1 MRKTKP
7 VEEIDIIN
15 NEKMM
20 QYIQAMNTITDGGNF
35 DASDPIL
42 VKPFFVFPKD
52 QDDVSSR
59 LEMRAYENGENYMPT
74 TDITQGMLAHAASW
88 ADAMNVLAP
97 SGPNWKETRISND
110 IRTLTG
116 RSVRMAI
123 NARLNY
129 FINNALN
136 ILAREILYA
145 LMEDT
150 EVAEKMKNDHG
161 IPASIGNDLIHNLYD
176 ITATIEETFASD
188 TKKQPVYDNLLL
200 LSNKSTDGT
209 LDQNMLKESQK
220 IAVASVAATNLTA
233 NAANITYNTLYRYLT
248 VSFGPEKLQ
257 QLAESLTGP
266 FIGFRNTIKDCYLQI
281 FDDIKGFNIDINPSN
296 ISLYVSGPCD
306 KGDDYDE

>member
-7 VEEIDIIN
+7 VEETNIIN

-20 QYIQAMNTITDGGNF
+20 QYIHAMNTITDGGDF
-35 DASDPIL
+35 DASNPIL

-52 QDDVSSR
+52 QDDVSTR
-59 LEMRAYENGENYMPT
+59 LEMRAYESEENYMPT

-88 ADAMNVLAP
+88 AGAMTVLAP
-97 SGPNWKETRISND
+97 NGPTWKDNRLSND
-110 IRTLTG
+110 IRTLTS
-116 RSVRMAI
+116 RSIRMAI

-136 ILAREILYA
+136 ILVREILYTISI
-145 LMEDT
+145 DK
-150 EVAEKMKNDHG
+150 EVAKIFEERHYVMTNIADELV
-161 IPASIGNDLIHNLYD
+161 ANFYDMTTSIGD
-176 ITATIEETFASD
+176 TFPTD
-188 TKKQPVYDNLLL
+188 TNKQPVYDNLLFL
-200 LSNKSTDGT
+200 PNKNTDGT

-220 IAVASVAATNLTA
+220 VAVASVAATNLTA
-233 NAANITYNTLYRYLT
+233 AATNIAYNVLYRYLT
-248 VSFGPEKLQ
+248 IPFGPEKLQ

-266 FIGFRNTIKDCYLQI
+266 FIGFRNTIKDCYLQL

-296 ISLYVSGPCD
+296 ISLYVAGPCD

>member
-1 MRKTKP
+1 MRKMRP
-7 VEEIDIIN
+7 VEKN
-15 NEKMM
+15 NNDKEKMLK
-20 QYIQAMNTITDGGNF
+20 YIQAINTINDGGEF
-35 DASDPIL
+35 DATDPIL
-42 VKPFFVFPKD
+42 VKPFFVFPDD
-52 QDDVSSR
+52 QNDVSTR
-59 LEMRAYENGENYMPT
+59 LKIRAYESDENCMPT
-74 TDITQGMLAHAASW
+74 TDITQGMLAHASLW

-97 SGPNWKETRISND
+97 ASSTWKENRISND
-110 IRTLTG
+110 IRTLTS

-136 ILAREILYA
+136 ILVREILYA
-145 LMEDT
+145 LMEDN

-176 ITATIEETFASD
+176 ITAKIGDTFVSD
-188 TKKQPVYDNLLL
+188 TMKQQPVYDNLLL
-200 LSNKSTDGT
+200 LSNKTTDGS
-209 LDQNMLKESQK
+209 LDQNMLKQSQK

-233 NAANITYNTLYRYLT
+233 SATNITYNTLYRYLT
-248 VSFGPEKLQ
+248 VQFGPEKLQ

-281 FDDIKGFNIDINPSN
+281 FDDIAGFNIDINPSN
-296 ISLYVSGPCD
+296 LSLYVAGPCD

>member
-1 MRKTKP
+1 MRKMRP
-7 VEEIDIIN
+7 VEKN
-15 NEKMM
+15 NNDKETMLK
-20 QYIQAMNTITDGGNF
+20 YVQAMNTITDGGDF

-59 LEMRAYENGENYMPT
+59 LEMRAYESEENYMPT
-74 TDITQGMLAHAASW
+74 TDITQGMLAHAALW
-88 ADAMNVLAP
+88 ADAMTVLAP
-97 SGPNWKETRISND
+97 NASTWKDNRISND
-110 IRTLTG
+110 IRTLTS

-123 NARLNY
+123 HARLNY

-136 ILAREILYA
+136 ILSREILYTIA
-145 LMEDT
+145 VDK
-150 EVAEKMKNDHG
+150 EVVKIFKESNYIMTNIADELVANF
-161 IPASIGNDLIHNLYD
+161 YD
-176 ITATIEETFASD
+176 ITTSMGDAFTIGTD
-188 TKKQPVYDNLLL
+188 KQPVSDTLLL
-200 LSNKSTDGT
+200 LPNKNTDGT

-220 IAVASVAATNLTA
+220 VAVASVAATNLTA
-233 NAANITYNTLYRYLT
+233 TAANIVYNILYRHLT
-248 VSFGPEKLQ
+248 IPFGPEKLQ

-296 ISLYVSGPCD
+296 LSLYVTGLCD

>member
-1 MRKTKP
+1 MRKMRP
-7 VEEIDIIN
+7 VEKN
-15 NEKMM
+15 NNDKETMLK
-20 QYIQAMNTITDGGNF
+20 YVQAMNTITDGGDF

-59 LEMRAYENGENYMPT
+59 LEMRAYESEENYMST

-88 ADAMNVLAP
+88 ADAMTVLAP
-97 SGPNWKETRISND
+97 NAQTWKDNRISND
-110 IRTLTG
+110 IRTLTS

-136 ILAREILYA
+136 ILVREILYV

-176 ITATIEETFASD
+176 ITATIGETFTSD
-188 TKKQPVYDNLLL
+188 TKKQPVNDNLLL
-200 LSNKSTDGT
+200 LSNKNTDGT

-233 NAANITYNTLYRYLT
+233 NATNIVYNTLYRYLT
-248 VSFGPEKLQ
+248 VQFGPEKLQ

-296 ISLYVSGPCD
+296 LSLYITGPCD
-306 KGDDYDE
+306 KCDDYDE

>member
-1 MRKTKP
+1 MRKMRP
-7 VEEIDIIN
+7 VEKN
-15 NEKMM
+15 NNDKETMLK
-20 QYIQAMNTITDGGNF
+20 YVQAMNTITDGGDF

-59 LEMRAYENGENYMPT
+59 LEMRAYESEENYMPT
-74 TDITQGMLAHAASW
+74 TDITQGMLAHAALW
-88 ADAMNVLAP
+88 ADAMTVLAP
-97 SGPNWKETRISND
+97 NAQTWKDNRISND
-110 IRTLTG
+110 IRTLTS

-176 ITATIEETFASD
+176 ITATIGETFTSD
-188 TKKQPVYDNLLL
+188 TKKQPVSDNLLL
-200 LSNKSTDGT
+200 LSNKNTDGT

-233 NAANITYNTLYRYLT
+233 NATNIVYNTLYRYLT
-248 VSFGPEKLQ
+248 VQFGPEKLQ

-296 ISLYVSGPCD
+296 LSLYITGPCD
-306 KGDDYDE
+306 KCDDYDE

>member
-1 MRKTKP
+1 MRKMRP
-7 VEEIDIIN
+7 VEKN
-15 NEKMM
+15 NNDKETMLK
-20 QYIQAMNTITDGGNF
+20 YAQAMNTITDGGDF

-59 LEMRAYENGENYMPT
+59 LEMRAYESEENYMPT
-74 TDITQGMLAHAASW
+74 TDITQGMLAHAALW
-88 ADAMNVLAP
+88 ADAMTVLAP
-97 SGPNWKETRISND
+97 NAPTWKDKRISND
-110 IRTLTG
+110 IRTLTS

-136 ILAREILYA
+136 ILVREILYA

-150 EVAEKMKNDHG
+150 EVAEKMKNDRG

-176 ITATIEETFASD
+176 ITATIGETFTSD
-188 TKKQPVYDNLLL
+188 TKKQPVSDNLLL
-200 LSNKSTDGT
+200 LSNKNTDGT

-233 NAANITYNTLYRYLT
+233 NATNIVYNTLYRYLT
-248 VSFGPEKLQ
+248 VQFGPEKLQ
-257 QLAESLTGP
+257 QLAESLTDP

-281 FDDIKGFNIDINPSN
+281 FDDIKGFNIDIDPSN
-296 ISLYVSGPCD
+296 LSLYITGPCD
-306 KGDDYDE
+306 KCDDYDE

>member
-1 MRKTKP
+1 MRKMRP
-7 VEEIDIIN
+7 VEKN
-15 NEKMM
+15 NNDKETMLK
-20 QYIQAMNTITDGGNF
+20 YVQAMNTITDGGDF

-59 LEMRAYENGENYMPT
+59 LEMRAYESEENYMPT

-88 ADAMNVLAP
+88 ADAMTVLAP
-97 SGPNWKETRISND
+97 NSTTWKDKRISND
-110 IRTLTG
+110 IRTLTS

-136 ILAREILYA
+136 ILTREILYA

-176 ITATIEETFASD
+176 ITATIGETFISD
-188 TKKQPVYDNLLL
+188 TKQPVSDNLLL
-200 LSNKSTDGT
+200 LSNKNTDGT

-233 NAANITYNTLYRYLT
+233 NATNIVYNTLYRYLT
-248 VSFGPEKLQ
+248 VQFGPEKLQ

-296 ISLYVSGPCD
+296 LSLYITGPCD

>member
-1 MRKTKP
+1 MIEMRP
-7 VEEIDIIN
+7 VEKN
-15 NEKMM
+15 NNDKETMIK
-20 QYIQAMNTITDGGNF
+20 YIQAMNTITDGGEF
-35 DASDPIL
+35 DPSNPIL

-52 QDDVSSR
+52 QNDVSTR
-59 LEMRAYENGENYMPT
+59 LEMRAYESEENYMPT
-74 TDITQGMLAHAASW
+74 TDITQGMLAHAALW

-116 RSVRMAI
+116 RSVRTAI
-123 NARLNY
+123 HARLNY

-136 ILAREILYA
+136 ILAREILYTVSVD
-145 LMEDT
+145 E
-150 EVAEKMKNDHG
+150 EVAERFKKSHYLMTNIADELV
-161 IPASIGNDLIHNLYD
+161 ANFYDMTTSIGDNFP
-176 ITATIEETFASD
+176 TST
-188 TKKQPVYDNLLL
+188 KQPVYDNLLFL
-200 LSNKSTDGT
+200 PNKNTDGT

-220 IAVASVAATNLTA
+220 VAVASVAATNLTA
-233 NAANITYNTLYRYLT
+233 AATNIVYNILYRYLT
-248 VSFGPEKLQ
+248 IPFGPEKLQ

-296 ISLYVSGPCD
+296 ISLYVSEPCD

>member
-1 MRKTKP
+1 MRKMRP
-7 VEEIDIIN
+7 VEKN
-15 NEKMM
+15 NNDKETMLK
-20 QYIQAMNTITDGGNF
+20 YVQAMNTITDGGDF

-59 LEMRAYENGENYMPT
+59 LEIRAYESEENYMPT
-74 TDITQGMLAHAASW
+74 TDITQGMLAHAALW
-88 ADAMNVLAP
+88 ADAMTVLAP
-97 SGPNWKETRISND
+97 NAQTWKDKRISND
-110 IRTLTG
+110 IRTLTS

-136 ILAREILYA
+136 ILVREILYA

-161 IPASIGNDLIHNLYD
+161 IPASIGNDMIHNLYD
-176 ITATIEETFASD
+176 ITSTIGETFTSD
-188 TKKQPVYDNLLL
+188 TKKQPVSDNLLL
-200 LSNKSTDGT
+200 LSNKNTDGT

-233 NAANITYNTLYRYLT
+233 NATNIVYNTLYRYLT
-248 VSFGPEKLQ
+248 VQFGPEKLQ

-296 ISLYVSGPCD
+296 LSLYITGPCD

>member
-20 QYIQAMNTITDGGNF
+20 QYIQAMHTITDGGNF

-136 ILAREILYA
+136 ILVREILYA

-176 ITATIEETFASD
+176 ITATIGETFASD

>member
-1 MRKTKP
+1 MRKMRP
-7 VEEIDIIN
+7 VEKN
-15 NEKMM
+15 NNDKETMLK
-20 QYIQAMNTITDGGNF
+20 YVQAMNTITDGGDF

-59 LEMRAYENGENYMPT
+59 LEMRAYESEENYMPT

-88 ADAMNVLAP
+88 ADAMTVLAP
-97 SGPNWKETRISND
+97 NAPTWKDNRISND
-110 IRTLTG
+110 IRTLTS

-161 IPASIGNDLIHNLYD
+161 IPASIGNDLIHNLYY
-176 ITATIEETFASD
+176 ITATIGETFISD
-188 TKKQPVYDNLLL
+188 TKKQPVSDNLLL
-200 LSNKSTDGT
+200 LSNKNTDGT

-233 NAANITYNTLYRYLT
+233 NATNIVYNTLYRYLT
-248 VSFGPEKLQ
+248 VQFGPEKLQ

-296 ISLYVSGPCD
+296 LSLYITGPCD
-306 KGDDYDE
+306 KCDDYDE

>member
-1 MRKTKP
+1 MRKMRP
-7 VEEIDIIN
+7 VEKN
-15 NEKMM
+15 NNDKETMLK
-20 QYIQAMNTITDGGNF
+20 YVQAMNTITDGGDF

-59 LEMRAYENGENYMPT
+59 LEMRAYESEENYMPT
-74 TDITQGMLAHAASW
+74 TDITQGMLAHAALW
-88 ADAMNVLAP
+88 ADAMTVLAP
-97 SGPNWKETRISND
+97 NAQTWKDNRISND
-110 IRTLTG
+110 IRTLTS

-176 ITATIEETFASD
+176 ITATIGETFTSD
-188 TKKQPVYDNLLL
+188 TKKQPVSDNLLL
-200 LSNKSTDGT
+200 LSNKDTDGT

-233 NAANITYNTLYRYLT
+233 NATNIVYNTLYRYLT
-248 VSFGPEKLQ
+248 VQFGPEKLQ

-296 ISLYVSGPCD
+296 LSLYITGPCD
-306 KGDDYDE
+306 KCDDYDE

>member
-1 MRKTKP
+1 
-7 VEEIDIIN
+7 
-15 NEKMM
+15 
-20 QYIQAMNTITDGGNF
+20 
-35 DASDPIL
+35 
-42 VKPFFVFPKD
+42 
-52 QDDVSSR
+52 
-59 LEMRAYENGENYMPT
+59 
-74 TDITQGMLAHAASW
+74 
-88 ADAMNVLAP
+88 
-97 SGPNWKETRISND
+97 
-110 IRTLTG
+110 
-116 RSVRMAI
+116 MAI
-123 NARLNY
+123 HARLNY

-176 ITATIEETFASD
+176 ITATIGETFISD
-188 TKKQPVYDNLLL
+188 TKQPVSDNLLL
-200 LSNKSTDGT
+200 LSNKNTDGT

-233 NAANITYNTLYRYLT
+233 NATNIVYNTLYRYLT
-248 VSFGPEKLQ
+248 VQFGPEKLQ

-296 ISLYVSGPCD
+296 LSLYVTGPCD

>member
-1 MRKTKP
+1 MREMRP
-7 VEEIDIIN
+7 VEKN
-15 NEKMM
+15 NNDKETMIK
-20 QYIQAMNTITDGGNF
+20 YIQAMNTITDGGEF

-59 LEMRAYENGENYMPT
+59 LEIRAYESNENYMPT

-88 ADAMNVLAP
+88 AGAMTVLAP
-97 SGPNWKETRISND
+97 NAPTWKDHRISND

-116 RSVRMAI
+116 RSIRMAI

-136 ILAREILYA
+136 ILVREILYTISI
-145 LMEDT
+145 DK
-150 EVAEKMKNDHG
+150 EVAEIFEKSHYVMTNIADELV
-161 IPASIGNDLIHNLYD
+161 ANFYDMTTSIGDNFP
-176 ITATIEETFASD
+176 TST
-188 TKKQPVYDNLLL
+188 KQPVYDNLLFL
-200 LSNKSTDGT
+200 PNKNTDGT

-220 IAVASVAATNLTA
+220 VAVASVAATNLTA
-233 NAANITYNTLYRYLT
+233 AATNIVYNILYRYLT
-248 VSFGPEKLQ
+248 IPFGPEKLQ

>member
-1 MRKTKP
+1 MRP
-7 VEEIDIIN
+7 VEKN
-15 NEKMM
+15 NNDKETMLK
-20 QYIQAMNTITDGGNF
+20 YVQAMNTITDGGDF

-59 LEMRAYENGENYMPT
+59 LEMRAYESEENYMPT

-88 ADAMNVLAP
+88 ADAMTVLAP
-97 SGPNWKETRISND
+97 NAQTWKDKRISND
-110 IRTLTG
+110 IRTLTS

-176 ITATIEETFASD
+176 ITATIGETFTSD
-188 TKKQPVYDNLLL
+188 TKKQPVSDNLLL
-200 LSNKSTDGT
+200 LSNKNTDGT

-233 NAANITYNTLYRYLT
+233 NATNIVYNTLYRYLT
-248 VSFGPEKLQ
+248 VQFGPEKLQ

-281 FDDIKGFNIDINPSN
+281 FDDIKGFNIDIDPSN
-296 ISLYVSGPCD
+296 LSLYITGPC
-306 KGDDYDE
+306 KCDDYDE

>member
-136 ILAREILYA
+136 ILVREILYA

-176 ITATIEETFASD
+176 ITATIGETFASE

>member
-1 MRKTKP
+1 MRP
-7 VEEIDIIN
+7 VKKN
-15 NEKMM
+15 NKDDEKMLQYM
-20 QYIQAMNTITDGGNF
+20 QAVNTITDGGDF
-35 DASDPIL
+35 DATNPIL

-52 QDDVSSR
+52 PDDVSTR
-59 LEMRAYENGENYMPT
+59 LEMRAYESEENYMPT
-74 TDITQGMLAHAASW
+74 TDITQGMLGHAASW

-136 ILAREILYA
+136 ILVREILYA

-176 ITATIEETFASD
+176 ITATIGETFASD

-233 NAANITYNTLYRYLT
+233 NATNITYNTLYRYLT

-266 FIGFRNTIKDCYLQI
+266 FIGFRNTIKDCYLQL

-296 ISLYVSGPCD
+296 ISLYVAGLCD

>member
-1 MRKTKP
+1 MRKMRP
-7 VEEIDIIN
+7 VKKN
-15 NEKMM
+15 NKDDEKMLQYM
-20 QYIQAMNTITDGGNF
+20 QAVNTITDGGDF
-35 DASDPIL
+35 DATNPIL

-52 QDDVSSR
+52 PDDVSTR
-59 LEMRAYENGENYMPT
+59 LEMRAYESEENYMPT
-74 TDITQGMLAHAASW
+74 TDITQGMLGHAASW

-136 ILAREILYA
+136 ILVREILYA

-176 ITATIEETFASD
+176 ITATIGETFASD

-233 NAANITYNTLYRYLT
+233 NATNITYNTLYRYLT

-266 FIGFRNTIKDCYLQI
+266 FIGFRNTIKDCYLQL

-296 ISLYVSGPCD
+296 ISLYVAGLCD

>member
-1 MRKTKP
+1 MRKMRP
-7 VEEIDIIN
+7 VEKN
-15 NEKMM
+15 NNDKETMLK
-20 QYIQAMNTITDGGNF
+20 YVQAMNTIADGGDF

-59 LEMRAYENGENYMPT
+59 LEMRAYESEENYMPIC
-74 TDITQGMLAHAASW
+74 DITQGMLAHAASW
-88 ADAMNVLAP
+88 ADAMTVLAP
-97 SGPNWKETRISND
+97 NAQTWKDNRISND
-110 IRTLTG
+110 IRTLTS

-123 NARLNY
+123 HARLNY

-161 IPASIGNDLIHNLYD
+161 ISASIGNDLIHNLYD
-176 ITATIEETFASD
+176 ITATIGETFISD
-188 TKKQPVYDNLLL
+188 TKQPVSDNLLL
-200 LSNKSTDGT
+200 LSNKNTDGT

-233 NAANITYNTLYRYLT
+233 NATNIVYNTLYRYLT
-248 VSFGPEKLQ
+248 VQFGPEKLQ

-296 ISLYVSGPCD
+296 LSLYITGPCD
-306 KGDDYDE
+306 KCDDYDE

>member
-1 MRKTKP
+1 MRKMRP
-7 VEEIDIIN
+7 VEKN
-15 NEKMM
+15 NNDKETMLK
-20 QYIQAMNTITDGGNF
+20 YVQAMNTITDGGDF

-59 LEMRAYENGENYMPT
+59 LEMRAYESEENYMPT

-88 ADAMNVLAP
+88 VDAMTVLAP
-97 SGPNWKETRISND
+97 NAKTWKDKRISND
-110 IRTLTG
+110 IRTLTS

-136 ILAREILYA
+136 ILVREILYA

-150 EVAEKMKNDHG
+150 EVAEKMKNDNG

-176 ITATIEETFASD
+176 ITATIGETFTSD
-188 TKKQPVYDNLLL
+188 TKKQPVSDNLLL
-200 LSNKSTDGT
+200 LSNKNTDGT

-233 NAANITYNTLYRYLT
+233 NATNIVYNTLYRYLT
-248 VSFGPEKLQ
+248 VQFGPEKLQ

-296 ISLYVSGPCD
+296 LSLYITGPCD
-306 KGDDYDE
+306 KCDDYDE

>member
-1 MRKTKP
+1 MKKMRP
-7 VEEIDIIN
+7 VEKN
-15 NEKMM
+15 NNDKETMLK
-20 QYIQAMNTITDGGNF
+20 YVQAMNTITDGGDF

-59 LEMRAYENGENYMPT
+59 LEMRAYESEENYMPT
-74 TDITQGMLAHAASW
+74 TDITQGMLAHAALW
-88 ADAMNVLAP
+88 ADAMTVLAP
-97 SGPNWKETRISND
+97 NGPTWKDNIISND
-110 IRTLTG
+110 IRTLTS

-136 ILAREILYA
+136 ILVREILYA

-176 ITATIEETFASD
+176 ITATIGETFASD

-200 LSNKSTDGT
+200 LSNKNTDGT

-233 NAANITYNTLYRYLT
+233 NATNIVYNTLYRYLT
-248 VSFGPEKLQ
+248 VQFGPEKLQ

-296 ISLYVSGPCD
+296 LSLYITGPCD
-306 KGDDYDE
+306 KCDDYDE

>member
-1 MRKTKP
+1 MRKMRP
-7 VEEIDIIN
+7 VEKN
-15 NEKMM
+15 NNDKETMLK
-20 QYIQAMNTITDGGNF
+20 YVQAMNTITDGGDF

-59 LEMRAYENGENYMPT
+59 LEMRAYESEENYMPT

-88 ADAMNVLAP
+88 ADAMTVLAP
-97 SGPNWKETRISND
+97 NAQTWKDKRISND
-110 IRTLTG
+110 IRTLTS

-161 IPASIGNDLIHNLYD
+161 IPVSIGNDLIHNLYD
-176 ITATIEETFASD
+176 ITATIGETFTSD
-188 TKKQPVYDNLLL
+188 TKKQPVSDNLLL
-200 LSNKSTDGT
+200 LSNKNTDGT

-233 NAANITYNTLYRYLT
+233 NATNIVYNTLYRYLT
-248 VSFGPEKLQ
+248 VQFGPEKLQ

-281 FDDIKGFNIDINPSN
+281 FDDIKGFNIDIDPSN
-296 ISLYVSGPCD
+296 LSLYITGPCD
-306 KGDDYDE
+306 KCDDYDE

>member
-1 MRKTKP
+1 MRKMRP
-7 VEEIDIIN
+7 VEKN
-15 NEKMM
+15 NNDKETMLK
-20 QYIQAMNTITDGGNF
+20 YVQAMNTITDGGDF

-59 LEMRAYENGENYMPT
+59 LEMRAYESEENYMPT
-74 TDITQGMLAHAASW
+74 TDITQGMLAHAALW
-88 ADAMNVLAP
+88 ADAMTVLAP
-97 SGPNWKETRISND
+97 NTTTWKDKRISND
-110 IRTLTG
+110 IRTLTS

-136 ILAREILYA
+136 ILVREILYA

-176 ITATIEETFASD
+176 ITATIGETFTSD
-188 TKKQPVYDNLLL
+188 TKKQPVSDNLLL
-200 LSNKSTDGT
+200 LSNKNTDGT

-233 NAANITYNTLYRYLT
+233 NATNIVYNTLYRYLT
-248 VSFGPEKLQ
+248 VQFGPEKLQ

-281 FDDIKGFNIDINPSN
+281 FDDIKGFNIDIDPSN
-296 ISLYVSGPCD
+296 LSLYITGPC
-306 KGDDYDE
+306 KCDDYDE

>member
-7 VEEIDIIN
+7 VEETNLIN

-20 QYIQAMNTITDGGNF
+20 QYIHAVNTITDGGDF
-35 DASDPIL
+35 DATNPIL

-52 QDDVSSR
+52 QDDVSTR
-59 LEMRAYENGENYMPT
+59 LEMHAYESEENYMPT

-136 ILAREILYA
+136 ILVREILYV

-176 ITATIEETFASD
+176 ITATIGETFASD

-233 NAANITYNTLYRYLT
+233 NATNITYNTLYRYLT

-266 FIGFRNTIKDCYLQI
+266 FIGFRNTIKDCYLQL

-296 ISLYVSGPCD
+296 ISLYVAGPCD

>member
-7 VEEIDIIN
+7 VEETNIIN

-20 QYIQAMNTITDGGNF
+20 QYIHAMNTITDGGDF
-35 DASDPIL
+35 DASNPIL

-52 QDDVSSR
+52 QDDVSTR
-59 LEMRAYENGENYMPT
+59 LEMRAYESEENYMPT

-97 SGPNWKETRISND
+97 SGPNWKETSISND

-116 RSVRMAI
+116 RSVRTAI
-123 NARLNY
+123 HARLNY

-136 ILAREILYA
+136 ILAREILYTVSVD
-145 LMEDT
+145 E
-150 EVAEKMKNDHG
+150 EVAERFKKSHYLMTNIADE
-161 IPASIGNDLIHNLYD
+161 LIANFYD
-176 ITATIEETFASD
+176 ITTTVDDTFTAGSN
-188 TKKQPVYDNLLL
+188 KQPVYDKLLL

-209 LDQNMLKESQK
+209 LDQNMLRESQK
-220 IAVASVAATNLTA
+220 VAVASVAATNLTA
-233 NAANITYNTLYRYLT
+233 VATNIVYNVLYRYLT
-248 VSFGPEKLQ
+248 IPFGPEKLQ

-266 FIGFRNTIKDCYLQI
+266 FIGFRNTIKDCYLQL

-296 ISLYVSGPCD
+296 ISLYVAGPCD
-306 KGDDYDE
+306 KCDDYDE

>member
-1 MRKTKP
+1 MRKMRP
-7 VEEIDIIN
+7 VEKN
-15 NEKMM
+15 NNDKETMLK
-20 QYIQAMNTITDGGNF
+20 YVQAMNTITDGGDF

-59 LEMRAYENGENYMPT
+59 LEMRAYESEENYMPT
-74 TDITQGMLAHAASW
+74 TDITQGMLAHAALW
-88 ADAMNVLAP
+88 ADAMTVLAP
-97 SGPNWKETRISND
+97 NAQTWKDKRISND
-110 IRTLTG
+110 IRTLTS

-136 ILAREILYA
+136 ILVREILYA

-161 IPASIGNDLIHNLYD
+161 IPASIGNDMIHNLYN
-176 ITATIEETFASD
+176 ITSTIGETFTSD
-188 TKKQPVYDNLLL
+188 TKKQPVSDNLLL
-200 LSNKSTDGT
+200 LSNKNTDGT

-233 NAANITYNTLYRYLT
+233 NATNIVYNTLYRYLT
-248 VSFGPEKLQ
+248 VQFGPEKLQ

-296 ISLYVSGPCD
+296 LSLYITGPCD

>member
-7 VEEIDIIN
+7 VEETNLIN

-20 QYIQAMNTITDGGNF
+20 QYIHALNTITDGGDF
-35 DASDPIL
+35 DASNPIL

-52 QDDVSSR
+52 QDDVSTR
-59 LEMRAYENGENYMPT
+59 LEMHGYESEENYMPT

-136 ILAREILYA
+136 ILVREILYA

-176 ITATIEETFASD
+176 ITATIGETFVSD

-233 NAANITYNTLYRYLT
+233 NATNIAYNTLYRYLT

>member
-7 VEEIDIIN
+7 EEEIDIIN

-20 QYIQAMNTITDGGNF
+20 QYIQAMNTITDGGDF

-74 TDITQGMLAHAASW
+74 TDITPGMLAHAASW
-88 ADAMNVLAP
+88 AGAMTVLAP
-97 SGPNWKETRISND
+97 NGTTWKDNRLSND
-110 IRTLTG
+110 IRTLTS
-116 RSVRMAI
+116 RSVTMAI

-136 ILAREILYA
+136 ILVREILYA

-150 EVAEKMKNDHG
+150 EVAEKTKNDHG
-161 IPASIGNDLIHNLYD
+161 ISASIGNDLIHNLYD
-176 ITATIEETFASD
+176 ITATIGETFISD
-188 TKKQPVYDNLLL
+188 IKQPVSDNLLL
-200 LSNKSTDGT
+200 LPNKNTDGT

-220 IAVASVAATNLTA
+220 VAVASVAATNLTA
-233 NAANITYNTLYRYLT
+233 AATNIVYNVLYRYLT
-248 VSFGPEKLQ
+248 VPFGPEKLQ

-296 ISLYVSGPCD
+296 LYLYITGPRD

>member
-1 MRKTKP
+1 MRKMRP
-7 VEEIDIIN
+7 VEKN
-15 NEKMM
+15 NNDKETMLK
-20 QYIQAMNTITDGGNF
+20 YVQAMNTITDGGDF

-59 LEMRAYENGENYMPT
+59 LEMRAYESEENYMPT

-88 ADAMNVLAP
+88 ADAMTVLAP
-97 SGPNWKETRISND
+97 NAQTWKDNRISND
-110 IRTLTG
+110 IRTLTS

-176 ITATIEETFASD
+176 ITATIGETFTSD
-188 TKKQPVYDNLLL
+188 TKKQPVNDNLLL
-200 LSNKSTDGT
+200 LSNKNTDGT

-233 NAANITYNTLYRYLT
+233 NATNIVYNTLYRYLT
-248 VSFGPEKLQ
+248 VQFGPEKLQ

-296 ISLYVSGPCD
+296 LSLYITGPCD
-306 KGDDYDE
+306 KCDDYDE

>member
-1 MRKTKP
+1 MRKMRP
-7 VEEIDIIN
+7 VEKN
-15 NEKMM
+15 NNDKETMLK
-20 QYIQAMNTITDGGNF
+20 YVQAMNTITDGGDF

-59 LEMRAYENGENYMPT
+59 LEMRAYESEENYMPT

-88 ADAMNVLAP
+88 ADAMTVLAP
-97 SGPNWKETRISND
+97 NSTTWKDKRISND
-110 IRTLTG
+110 IRTLTS

-176 ITATIEETFASD
+176 ITATIGETFISD
-188 TKKQPVYDNLLL
+188 TKQPVSDNLLL
-200 LSNKSTDGT
+200 LSNKNTDGT

-233 NAANITYNTLYRYLT
+233 NATNIVYNTLYRYLT
-248 VSFGPEKLQ
+248 VQFGPEKLQ

-296 ISLYVSGPCD
+296 LSLYITGPCD
-306 KGDDYDE
+306 KCDDYDE

>member
-7 VEEIDIIN
+7 VEETNIIN

-20 QYIQAMNTITDGGNF
+20 QYIHAMNTITDGGDF
-35 DASDPIL
+35 DASNPIL

-52 QDDVSSR
+52 QDDVSTR
-59 LEMRAYENGENYMPT
+59 LEMRAYESEENYMPT
-74 TDITQGMLAHAASW
+74 TDITQGMLAHAALW

-97 SGPNWKETRISND
+97 SGPNWKETGISND

-116 RSVRMAI
+116 RSVRTAI
-123 NARLNY
+123 HARLNY

-136 ILAREILYA
+136 ILAREILYTVSVD
-145 LMEDT
+145 ED
-150 EVAEKMKNDHG
+150 VAERFKKSHYLMTNIADE
-161 IPASIGNDLIHNLYD
+161 LIANFYN
-176 ITATIEETFASD
+176 ITTTVDDTFTEGSN
-188 TKKQPVYDNLLL
+188 KQPVYDNLLL

-220 IAVASVAATNLTA
+220 VAVASVAATNLTA
-233 NAANITYNTLYRYLT
+233 VATNIVYNVLYRYLT
-248 VSFGPEKLQ
+248 IPFGPEKLQ

-266 FIGFRNTIKDCYLQI
+266 FIGFRNTIKDCYLQL

-296 ISLYVSGPCD
+296 ISLYVAGPCD

>member
-42 VKPFFVFPKD
+42 VKPFFAFPKD

-136 ILAREILYA
+136 ILVREILYA

-176 ITATIEETFASD
+176 ITATIGETFASD